1 MVRHF
6 KIGPTVPKLGLHEVS
21 KAKSLKISLKV
32 VFHEQLMVPLRQA
45 SRATPKNGLTSLKTP
60 KFRGVR
66 PYILLTSFVRLG
78 RVTSR
83 TFFGHNY
90 LKEGPN
96 QKTEGTFISRPHR
109 REPIS
114 IKKTWYRRHFF

>member
-6 KIGPTVPKLGLHEVS
+6 EIRPTVQKLGFHEVF
-21 KAKSLKISLKV
+21 KAESLKMTKKV

-45 SRATPKNGLTSLKTP
+45 SRAIPKNGLKSLKTP
-60 KFRGVR
+60 KLSGIW
-66 PYILLTSFVRLG
+66 PYILLTSFDGLG

-83 TFFGHNY
+83 SFFGHNY

-96 QKTEGTFISRPHR
+96 
-109 REPIS
+109 
-114 IKKTWYRRHFF
+114 

>member
-1 MVRHF
+1 
-6 KIGPTVPKLGLHEVS
+6 
-21 KAKSLKISLKV
+21 
-32 VFHEQLMVPLRQA
+32 MVPLRQA
-45 SRATPKNGLTSLKTP
+45 SRATQKNGLTSLKTP
-60 KFRGVR
+60 KFRVVR

-109 REPIS
+109 GDPIS